1 MASDAQR
8 KANAKYLA
16 SKKTLTIRL
25 DYDEANEISA
35 AAEKAGQS
43 VQAYFLQGN
52 PAGWLKI
59 SKVNL

>member
-35 AAEKAGQS
+35 AAEKAGC
-43 VQAYFLQGN
+43 APCLIFL
-52 PAGWLKI
+52 
-59 SKVNL
+59 

>member
-35 AAEKAGQS
+35 AAER
-43 VQAYFLQGN
+43 QA
-52 PAGWLKI
+52 
-59 SKVNL
+59 KVCKHIFCRLSEID